1 MLFAAIA
8 ENIVEDDVADLLAGD
23 VIGGQRRRAKLGEF
37 DIVEPRY
44 GNIARDLEALFPQL
58 AHHADGHEIVDAENR
73 RGPKARF
80 KQFARSLPAP
90 LQAIRPREDP
100 GKKYVRA
107 LDIETG
113 KVVWERP
120 QIGNAEGK
128 RDAGLLATAGGLIFY
143 GNPGGEFV
151 AMDERN
157 GNTLWHFIAN
167 GENKASPMTY
177 MVGGKQFVA
186 VAIGPNILC
195 FGLPAEARRSESSD
209 RNEVSRAR

>member
-1 MLFAAIA
+1 
-8 ENIVEDDVADLLAGD
+8 AGD

-100 GKKYVRA
+100 G
-107 LDIETG
+107 
-113 KVVWERP
+113 
-120 QIGNAEGK
+120 IGARG
-128 RDAGLLATAGGLIFY
+128 AT
-143 GNPGGEFV
+143 
-151 AMDERN
+151 
-157 GNTLWHFIAN
+157 
-167 GENKASPMTY
+167 
-177 MVGGKQFVA
+177 
-186 VAIGPNILC
+186 
-195 FGLPAEARRSESSD
+195 RSEE
-209 RNEVSRAR
+209 RRVGKEWRSRGRT